1 MAEETMARVIQIRS
15 GESFIHRFHGD
26 SDPREVEAFEEE
38 IRQAWAEQ
46 PSMTATQRVALV
58 QRYLGP
64 GVEDELACYPS
75 NRLRRKYASLASKQ
89 RDLNEK
95 ITEESVLRDIFID
108 GVLDEG
114 LKLHLRQRRL
124 ENPDCTFF
132 NIRETALTLSEEENH
147 EAQVCVIN
155 TQKRNDQPTKIDE
168 VENRLKKLE
177 DEGNRLKKTLT
188 NMDFKIHE
196 AHKRSEEMFAQILS
210 KLEKKADSTDR
221 NKNHNNYA
229 DRRQNNECF
238 MCGRTGHYA
247 QNCRSRV
254 PKNWSPGKR
263 KTPAVRSQS
272 VGGQEQGSLADKAF
286 GNCPVATAH
295 IDSRPVKALLDTG
308 SQVSVMTEKFY
319 RSHLKTA
326 THMSPAALKFNLTAA
341 NGTEIPY
348 TGYLSVRVELFK
360 YIEVI

>member
-1 MAEETMARVIQIRS
+1 MARVIQIRS

-46 PSMTATQRVALV
+46 PSMTETQRVALV
-58 QRYLGP
+58 KRYLGP
-64 GVEDELACYPS
+64 GVKDELACYPS
-75 NRLRRKYASLASKQ
+75 NVTSNPESLLRTLRKAYGESRSISRLTLELHQIRQGKHEGLRNFSQRLRRKYASLASKQ

-124 ENPDCTFF
+124 ENPDCTYF

-177 DEGNRLKKTLT
+177 DEGNRLKETLA
-188 NMDFKIHE
+188 NMDLKIHE
-196 AHKRSEEMFAQILS
+196 AHKRSEEMFAQILN
-210 KLEKKADSTDR
+210 KLEKETNSTDT
-221 NKNHNNYA
+221 NKDHNNYA
-229 DRRQNNECF
+229 DRRQSNECF
-238 MCGRTGHYA
+238 RCGRAGHYA

-254 PKNWSPGKR
+254 PRMG
-263 KTPAVRSQS
+263 V
-272 VGGQEQGSLADKAF
+272 QG
-286 GNCPVATAH
+286 NE
-295 IDSRPVKALLDTG
+295 RP
-308 SQVSVMTEKFY
+308 
-319 RSHLKTA
+319 R
-326 THMSPAALKFNLTAA
+326 
-341 NGTEIPY
+341 
-348 TGYLSVRVELFK
+348 R
-360 YIEVI
+360 